1 MEYCEGGELYGLLT
15 TQPTKRLKEAHMRF
29 YVAEVR
35 ASQHPALC
43 TMCILCI
50 HFTASGVHTTANMW
64 PASGVH
70 TTVTCGQQ
78 VGSTRQQLIM
88 AT

>member
-35 ASQHPALC
+35 ASQPSCLEYDVYVVRTIHSKWVAHNSQHVVSKRGPAN
-43 TMCILCI
+43 T
-50 HFTASGVHTTANMW
+50 NM
-64 PASGVH
+64 
-70 TTVTCGQQ
+70 
-78 VGSTRQQLIM
+78 R
-88 AT
+88 